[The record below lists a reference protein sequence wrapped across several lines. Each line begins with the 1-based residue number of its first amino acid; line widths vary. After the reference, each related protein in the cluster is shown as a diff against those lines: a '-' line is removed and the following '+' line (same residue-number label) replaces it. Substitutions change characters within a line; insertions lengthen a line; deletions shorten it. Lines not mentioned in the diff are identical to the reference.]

1 MIITKS
7 LAKLL
12 YDAYGGD
19 MIYENGVCVGFDFM
33 LDEPSDYLEYIVS
46 IQRLKKG
53 MGYLS
58 VKRFE
63 RFVYYR
69 VDCPQEWFREVG
81 GCWK

>member
-1 MIITKS
+1 MTISKR

-19 MIYENGVCVGFDFM
+19 MIFENGVCVGFDFT
-33 LDEPSDYLEYIVS
+33 LDEESDYLRHIAS
-46 IQRLKKG
+46 IQRSKKR

-63 RFVYYR
+63 GVVYYR
-69 VDCPQEWFREVG
+69 VDCPQEWFRGE
-81 GCWK
+81 CWK

>member
-1 MIITKS
+1 MTITKS
-7 LAKLL
+7 LAKFL

-19 MIYENGVCVGFDFM
+19 MIFENGVCVGFDFT
-33 LDEPSDYLEYIVS
+33 LDEASDYLGYIAS
-46 IQRLKKG
+46 IQRLKKR

-63 RFVYYR
+63 GFVYYR
-69 VDCPQEWFREVG
+69 VDCPQEWFRGV